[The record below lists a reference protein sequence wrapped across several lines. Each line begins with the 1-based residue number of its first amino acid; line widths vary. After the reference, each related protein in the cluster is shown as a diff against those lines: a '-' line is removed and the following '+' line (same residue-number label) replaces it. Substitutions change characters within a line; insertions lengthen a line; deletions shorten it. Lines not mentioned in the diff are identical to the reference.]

1 MDSYR
6 EMVERQ
12 ERLLQFFEHDE
23 SMNSDDSEE
32 DQEEEWLINEGSN
45 DPFYFDYLP
54 ALLINE

>member
-23 SMNSDDSEE
+23 SMNKDESEE
-32 DQEEEWLINEGSN
+32 DQEEEN
-45 DPFYFDYLP
+45 
-54 ALLINE
+54 